1 MTKPRE
7 FWIEHEEGLRHV
19 FNIRKP
25 ILNYEP
31 ASFYPKEN
39 FLHVREVSP
48 EYDAL
53 VSELVETLKLYT
65 DRPGR
70 DCDKSTTKWSAA
82 DTMIAKYNAFMKG
95 RE

>member
-7 FWIEHEEGLRHV
+7 FWIQSNQVLLDETESETPFKG
-19 FNIRKP
+19 
-25 ILNYEP
+25 Y
-31 ASFYPKEN
+31 
-39 FLHVREVSP
+39 HVREISP

-53 VSELVETLKLYT
+53 VGELVETLKLYT

-82 DTMIAKYNAFMKG
+82 DIMIAKYNAFMKG
-95 RE
+95 SEE